1 MIKVRFDSK
10 DLAKTFASITDFST
24 GFLDGAKSAKAEL
37 IEQIGFAT
45 KEMLQDFVDSNARM
59 SPDVLH
65 HVYEWYMTGSPQ
77 ARLFDIKY
85 SSSQGGLSVN
95 ATFSQSKSIKSGAK
109 KPFYNKAIVMEKGI
123 SLTIVPRDSNVLA
136 FEENGEQVFTR
147 GPVVVQNPGGPQ
159 VAGSFERVFN
169 QFFNS
174 YYSQS
179 FMRTSGLDSRI
190 GDTTAFVNGLR
201 QAKSLGKQAGVSAG
215 RRWLLGK
222 GEL

>member
-37 IEQIGFAT
+37 IEQIGLAT

-136 FEENGEQVFTR
+136 FEENGEQVFTM

>member
-1 MIKVRFDSK
+1 MISARFDST
-10 DLAKTFASITDFST
+10 DFDKTFRSITEFAT

-37 IEQIGFAT
+37 IEQIGAAT
-45 KEMLQDFVDSNARM
+45 KEMLQDFIDSNARM
-59 SPDVLH
+59 SPDLLH

-77 ARLFDIKY
+77 ARLFNIVY
-85 SSSQGGLSVN
+85 SSSQGGLSIN
-95 ATFSQSKSIKSGAK
+95 STFSQSRSLKSGAK

-123 SLTIVPRDSNVLA
+123 SLTIVPRDSQVLS

-179 FMRTSGLDSRI
+179 FMRTSGLEDRI
-190 GDTTAFVNGLR
+190 GNTTAFVNGIR
-201 QAKSLGKQAGVSAG
+201 QAKMLGRQAGVNAG
-215 RRWLLGK
+215 HQWMVGK

>member
-1 MIKVRFDSK
+1 MIKVKFNSK
-10 DLAKTFASITDFST
+10 DFAQTFASITDFST
-24 GFLDGAKSAKAEL
+24 GFLDGAKNSKAEL
-37 IEQIGFAT
+37 MEQIGRAT
-45 KEMLQDFVDSNARM
+45 KEMLEEFIDSNARV
-59 SPDVLH
+59 SPDILH

-85 SSSQGGLSVN
+85 LSSQGGLSVN

-123 SLTIVPRDSNVLA
+123 SLTIVPRDSKVLA
-136 FEENGEQVFTR
+136 FEQDGEQVFTG

-179 FMRTSGLDSRI
+179 FMKISGLDSRI
-190 GDTTAFVNGLR
+190 GNTTAFVKGLR
-201 QAKSLGKQAGVSAG
+201 QAKLLGRQAGISAG
-215 RRWLLGK
+215 RQWLLGK

>member
-1 MIKVRFDSK
+1 MIKVRFNSK
-10 DLAKTFASITDFST
+10 DFAKTFASITDFSA

-37 IEQIGFAT
+37 IEQIGHAT
-45 KEMLQDFVDSNARM
+45 KEMLQDFVDSNARIN
-59 SPDVLH
+59 PDVLH

-123 SLTIVPRDSNVLA
+123 SLTIVPRDSKVLA

-215 RRWLLGK
+215 RQWLLGK

>member
-1 MIKVRFDSK
+1 M
-10 DLAKTFASITDFST
+10 
-24 GFLDGAKSAKAEL
+24 
-37 IEQIGFAT
+37 
-45 KEMLQDFVDSNARM
+45 
-59 SPDVLH
+59 
-65 HVYEWYMTGSPQ
+65 
-77 ARLFDIKY
+77 
-85 SSSQGGLSVN
+85 
-95 ATFSQSKSIKSGAK
+95 
-109 KPFYNKAIVMEKGI
+109 
-123 SLTIVPRDSNVLA
+123 
-136 FEENGEQVFTR
+136 
-147 GPVVVQNPGGPQ
+147 VVQNPGAPQ